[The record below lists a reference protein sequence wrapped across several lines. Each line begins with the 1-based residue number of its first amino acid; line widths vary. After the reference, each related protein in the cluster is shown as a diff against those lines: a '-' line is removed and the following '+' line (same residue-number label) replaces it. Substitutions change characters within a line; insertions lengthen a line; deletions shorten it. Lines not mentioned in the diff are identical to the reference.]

1 AFAPVTPT
9 GGRAAPPTST
19 ADGPARG
26 PDSRPVT
33 WPFLEWPGPIP
44 FAHRGAHHD
53 PSIGENSMSAF
64 AAAVAL
70 GYRYVETDVHT
81 TADGVLVAFHDDHL
95 DRVTDR
101 TGRIADLPWAE
112 V

>member
-1 AFAPVTPT
+1 
-9 GGRAAPPTST
+9 
-19 ADGPARG
+19 
-26 PDSRPVT
+26 
-33 WPFLEWPGPIP
+33 
-44 FAHRGAHHD
+44 
-53 PSIGENSMSAF
+53 MSAF

-112 V
+112 VQRARLAGGDGVPLLEDLLGAWPDLRVNIDPKLDNAVAPLVDVLEPTAAPHRVS